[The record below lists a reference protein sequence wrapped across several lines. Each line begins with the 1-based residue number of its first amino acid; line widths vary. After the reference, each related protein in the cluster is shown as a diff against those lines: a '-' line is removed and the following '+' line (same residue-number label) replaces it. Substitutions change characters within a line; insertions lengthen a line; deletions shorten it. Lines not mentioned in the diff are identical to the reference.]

1 MFSIDA
7 KAINTLYCA
16 LSIIEFNRIS
26 SCKNARDI
34 RHALEL
40 THKGTNQVKEFKID
54 ILVHQYKLFKMLP
67 NESIPSMFTRMTTIT
82 NSLDALGRIYTNA
95 DIVSK
100 ILRSLSK
107 TWEAKVMAIREAND
121 LTKLSLEELIGSLMT
136 HEITM
141 KNQELEEKPKKNLAF
156 KTVYHVD
163 SDDDDDE
170 MKENITLITRKF

>member
-1 MFSIDA
+1 
-7 KAINTLYCA
+7 
-16 LSIIEFNRIS
+16 
-26 SCKNARDI
+26 
-34 RHALEL
+34 
-40 THKGTNQVKEFKID
+40 
-54 ILVHQYKLFKMLP
+54 MLP